1 MIAIAAP
8 TRRPSVAVAE
18 VRPVVVAAVHSGSQ
32 RLDAVIARA
41 WARSV
46 EVAGELV
53 FVTVLTR
60 RAASNEVF
68 TMRMRLA
75 RCPWPVRL
83 EVATADCEG
92 LSRRQRAAK
101 VAEVLA
107 AEARRLGAGSIVV
120 GHDCLATTPERGV
133 TGRLVASLPSD
144 IDLCFGLP
152 EVNYSADADADADA
166 EGRDAVTSGRKAD
179 VVHLTDDGRRLL
191 AARVARIER
200 HEIPKARARLRRHAE
215 SAEVARAYE
224 VLVNDLRGL
233 SYLVQHAPRTA
244 DLPDDPHRV
253 ELGEQV
259 SLEIEGGGQRRLL
272 VVDPIEVT
280 RGRSCVSA
288 TSGLGRAILGGR
300 VGDRTAIPTARGPRL
315 ARILSATR

>member
-1 MIAIAAP
+1 MIALAAP
-8 TRRPSVAVAE
+8 TRRPRIAAPE
-18 VRPVVVAAVHSGSQ
+18 DRPVVVAAVHAGSQ

-41 WARSV
+41 RSLSV
-46 EVAGELV
+46 ELGGELV

-60 RAASNEVF
+60 PAASNEVF
-68 TMRMRLA
+68 TTRMRLA

-83 EVATADCEG
+83 EVASAECDG
-92 LSRRQRAAK
+92 MSRMQRATTIADVL
-101 VAEVLA
+101 VAEA
-107 AEARRLGAGSIVV
+107 SRLGARAIVV
-120 GHDCLATTPERGV
+120 GHDWLASTPERGV
-133 TGRLVASLPSD
+133 PGRLVTTLPGH

-152 EVNYSADADADADA
+152 DVDYSADGDDHDAPTPA
-166 EGRDAVTSGRKAD
+166 RKAD
-179 VVHLTDDGRRLL
+179 LVHLTDDGRRLL

-215 SAEVARAYE
+215 SADVARDYE
-224 VLVNDLRGL
+224 LLVNDLRRL

-244 DLPDDPHRV
+244 DLPDDPQRV

-272 VVDPIEVT
+272 VVDPVEVT

-288 TSGLGRAILGGR
+288 TSGLGKAILGGR